1 MKVLYDTSIIVA
13 GMIEAHERHV
23 DAHRHL
29 NRRPTEHYQIYVATH
44 TLAEAY
50 STLTRLPRNLRLSPG
65 QAFTLIQEIVI
76 EAFELVSLDNQD
88 YVSVLQRLSSSGL
101 SGGVTY
107 DALLIQA
114 GLKANVDHIFTLNVG
129 HFRLVYP
136 EFADRMHD
144 PAEDINA

>member
-29 NRRPTEHYQIYVATH
+29 NRRPTEHYQICIATH

-50 STLTRLPRNLRLSPG
+50 STLTRLPRSLRLSPR
-65 QAFTLIQEIVI
+65 QAYTLLHEIVI
-76 EAFELVSLDNQD
+76 EAFDIVSLDNED
-88 YVSVLQRLSSSGL
+88 YISVLRRLSSAGL

-114 GLKANVDHIFTLNVG
+114 GVKAKVDHIFTLNAR
-129 HFRLVYP
+129 HFRLVHP
-136 EFADRMHD
+136 EFADRILD
-144 PAEDINA
+144 PAEDVTA